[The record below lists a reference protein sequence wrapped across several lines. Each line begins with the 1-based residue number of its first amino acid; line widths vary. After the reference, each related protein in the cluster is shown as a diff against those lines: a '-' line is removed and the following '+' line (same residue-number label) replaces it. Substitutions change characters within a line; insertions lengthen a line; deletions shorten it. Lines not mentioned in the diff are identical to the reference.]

1 MENMKKSVKKAQAVQ
16 RVKAYLCDSVRKLK
30 LKAEDD
36 PQTLSSIYRREK
48 EKEACW
54 AVTLP
59 SDTFGLSRGDQM
71 GASHVILVSKVTGK
85 IIFSGRAGE

>member
-1 MENMKKSVKKAQAVQ
+1 MKKRVTKAQAIQ

-30 LKAEDD
+30 LTAEDN
-36 PQTLSSIYRREK
+36 PQILSSIYRHET

-54 AVTLP
+54 VVTLP
-59 SDTFGLSRGDQM
+59 SASLGLNRGDQM
-71 GASHVILVSKVTGK
+71 GASHVILVSKGTGK

>member
-1 MENMKKSVKKAQAVQ
+1 MKKRVTKAQAVQ

-30 LKAEDD
+30 LTAEDN
-36 PQTLSSIYRREK
+36 PLILSSIYRRESGTDN
-48 EKEACW
+48 CW
-54 AVTLP
+54 VVTLP
-59 SDTFGLSRGDQM
+59 SDPLGLSRGDQM

>member
-1 MENMKKSVKKAQAVQ
+1 MENMKKGVTKAQAVQ

-36 PQTLSSIYRREK
+36 PLTLSSVYRRET

-54 AVTLP
+54 IVTLP
-59 SDTFGLSRGDQM
+59 SDTLGLSRGDQM

>member
-1 MENMKKSVKKAQAVQ
+1 MKKNVTNAQAVQ
-16 RVKAYLCDSVRKLK
+16 RVKAYLCDSIRKLK
-30 LKAEDD
+30 LKAADD
-36 PQTLSSIYRREK
+36 PQIQSSIYRRET

-54 AVTLP
+54 VVTLP
-59 SDTFGLSRGDQM
+59 SDSWGLNRGDQM